1 MTDAGVYHGRFAPSP
16 TGPLHFGSLV
26 AALGSFLQ
34 ARAQEGTWRVRME
47 DIDPPREVA
56 GAADSILRTL
66 EAFGLTWDGEVL
78 YQSRRGEAYRAAL
91 ADLERDGMLYA
102 CRCSRREL
110 APYGGRYPGFCRGR
124 RPSSR
129 GRQAW
134 RVLTD
139 AEPIRFTDAVQ
150 GPFTQSLAEAGDFIL
165 LRRDGYFAYQL
176 AVVIDDAH
184 QGITEV
190 VRGSDLLDSTARQIH
205 LQRLLGFATPGYVH
219 LPVAVNAA
227 GDKLSKQTRA
237 RALDPARPLPDL
249 LAALAFLGQRPA
261 AELADGTPGEVVDWA
276 VRHWRLDRVPRRLTL
291 PAAAANR
298 SRTTTPWQS

>member
-1 MTDAGVYHGRFAPSP
+1 MTDAGVHHGRFAPSP

-34 ARAQEGTWRVRME
+34 ARAREGTWRVRME
-47 DIDPPREVA
+47 DIDPPREAA
-56 GAADSILRTL
+56 GAADGILRTL
-66 EAFGLTWDGEVL
+66 EAFGLAWDGEVL

-91 ADLERDGMLYA
+91 ADLEREGMLYA

-124 RPSSR
+124 RPSPR

-134 RVLTD
+134 CVLTD
-139 AEPIRFTDAVQ
+139 AEPIRFTDAIQ
-150 GPFTQSLAEAGDFIL
+150 GPCTQTLAETGDFIL

-205 LQRLLGFATPGYVH
+205 LQRLLGFTTPGYVH

-249 LAALAFLGQRPA
+249 LAALAFLGQGPA
-261 AELADGTPGEVVDWA
+261 AELVDGTPGEVVDWA

-298 SRTTTPWQS
+298 SRTTAPWQS

>member
-1 MTDAGVYHGRFAPSP
+1 
-16 TGPLHFGSLV
+16 
-26 AALGSFLQ
+26 
-34 ARAQEGTWRVRME
+34 
-47 DIDPPREVA
+47 
-56 GAADSILRTL
+56 
-66 EAFGLTWDGEVL
+66 
-78 YQSRRGEAYRAAL
+78 
-91 ADLERDGMLYA
+91 
-102 CRCSRREL
+102 
-110 APYGGRYPGFCRGR
+110 
-124 RPSSR
+124 
-129 GRQAW
+129 
-134 RVLTD
+134 VLTD
-139 AEPIRFTDAVQ
+139 AGPIRFTDAIQ
-150 GPFTQSLAEAGDFIL
+150 GPCTQSLAETGDFIL

-249 LAALAFLGQRPA
+249 IAALAFLGQQPP

-291 PAAAANR
+291 PSAAHPRTAG
-298 SRTTTPWQS
+298 SRQP

>member
-34 ARAQEGTWRVRME
+34 ARAREGTWRVRME
-47 DIDPPREVA
+47 DIDPPREVT
-56 GAADSILRTL
+56 GAADGILRTL

-124 RPSSR
+124 RPPSR

-139 AEPIRFTDAVQ
+139 AEPIRFNDAVQ
-150 GPFTQSLAEAGDFIL
+150 GPFTQSLAETGDFIL

-190 VRGSDLLDSTARQIH
+190 VRGSDLLDSTVRQIH

-249 LAALAFLGQRPA
+249 LAALAFLGQAPA

-276 VRHWRLDRVPRRLTL
+276 IRRWRLDRVPRRLTL

-298 SRTTTPWQS
+298 SRTTAQRQP